1 MTRVEKELKILS
13 EIFTSETFIGSF
25 ENDWGYLYLKVK
37 NNGWSILSD
46 LEIDLIYTWW
56 FKIKKIS

>member
-13 EIFTSETFIGSF
+13 EIFTSETFIESF
-25 ENDWGYLYLKVK
+25 EDDWGYLYLKVK

-56 FKIKKIS
+56 FK

>member
-25 ENDWGYLYLKVK
+25 ENDWECLYLKVK

-46 LEIDLIYTWW
+46 LEVDLIYTWW
-56 FKIKKIS
+56 FE

>member
-25 ENDWGYLYLKVK
+25 EDDWGCLYLKVK

-46 LEIDLIYTWW
+46 LEIDLIYNWW
-56 FKIKKIS
+56 FK